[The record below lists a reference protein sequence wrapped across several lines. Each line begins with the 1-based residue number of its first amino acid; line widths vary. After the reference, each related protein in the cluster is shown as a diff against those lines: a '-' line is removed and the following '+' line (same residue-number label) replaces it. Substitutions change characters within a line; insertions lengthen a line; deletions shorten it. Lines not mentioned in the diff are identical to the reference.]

1 MRARSTS
8 RKRFTTRP
16 VTAIN
21 GNIKLN
27 RAVWIPAKEMQ
38 RLKGWCTGPK
48 NFLANL
54 RIAVALAARI
64 KSSFPGPL
72 RNRFNY
78 LKSVMPGEALT
89 AVKKVTEQ

>member
-1 MRARSTS
+1 VDPRERNAE
-8 RKRFTTRP
+8 
-16 VTAIN
+16 A
-21 GNIKLN
+21 
-27 RAVWIPAKEMQ
+27 Q
-38 RLKGWCTGPK
+38 RQVYGSK